1 MPAWPFVLALGS
13 ALTLLPGGGVLPLQL
28 LPCVCLVGPRLG
40 PEPVSRPRL
49 CVCAGRST
57 RFLWPPV
64 SGTSSSRPWGGCGS
78 EPVLILGP
86 GQGHVEVEGRP
97 PAASVGQVAVPAWG
111 TLQEASLGSL
121 PAFPWSGLS
130 AAAVSSLSLIPLDR
144 VGPCCVYS

>member
-49 CVCAGRST
+49 CGEEHALPLATGIRHVVIAA
-57 RFLWPPV
+57 V
-64 SGTSSSRPWGGCGS
+64 GGCGS
-78 EPVLILGP
+78 EPVRILGP